1 MSEVRGNRA
10 YSQERTEREA
20 EGGVVCA
27 VEHFE
32 QMHREAHGVVLLWEA
47 RKESKRWVKLKPE
60 DPAVPSV
67 LRGVEGSSDVFMS
80 VNEFNGW
87 RLVRLLR
94 SLRAL
99 YVDVDGG
106 ARLEEVCEA
115 LREKGIPEPSF
126 VVWSG
131 RGLHLYW
138 LLRPIGAHGLPLWQ
152 RVQRAVL
159 DALLPLGADPKARD
173 CTRVLRLVGTINSK
187 NGETVRGLVL
197 SGRYWLLYELAHEVL
212 GPCVEEAPASKEEVG
227 RVEQRGK
234 VRDLQA
240 QAALK
245 GRRVSRSLSGS
256 IYERWYLVYQDLLR
270 IARHHGQIPLGHRDE
285 WLFLSGVALSW
296 FTQAEALCAELENAA
311 STFTSGLRASEVA
324 KVSSVL
330 GRRAEAAGRGEK
342 VEWCGRQVDPR
353 YHFRRASLYKLMSPL
368 IEDSLLGQ
376 MRAVIPDRLAAERKK
391 ARDQDR
397 FQDHNTGQG
406 VRMSNEDKRASAR
419 VMRAKGLSLRVIAAE
434 LDVSVGTV
442 QRWCER
448 E

>member
-1 MSEVRGNRA
+1 MADNTRNLA
-10 YSQERTEREA
+10 KCQEGREREA
-20 EGGVVCA
+20 EEGLVCA
-27 VEHFE
+27 VEHFK

-60 DPAVPSV
+60 DPAVPSM
-67 LRGVEGSSDVFMS
+67 LRGVEGNLDVYLS

-99 YVDVDGG
+99 YVDIDGG
-106 ARLEEVCEA
+106 AGLEEVLEA

-138 LLRPIGAHGLPLWQ
+138 LLRPLGAHGLPLWQ
-152 RVQRAVL
+152 RVQREIL

-173 CTRVLRLVGTINSK
+173 CTRVLRLVGTVNSK

-197 SGRYWLLYELAHEVL
+197 SGRYWSLYELAHELFGVSA
-212 GPCVEEAPASKEEVG
+212 EEALRPEKKTAKI
-227 RVEQRGK
+227 EQKGK

-240 QAALK
+240 RAALK
-245 GRRVSRSLSGS
+245 GRRVFRELSGS
-256 IYERWYLVYQDLLR
+256 IYERWYLVYQDLLV
-270 IARHHGQIPLGHRDE
+270 IARHHGQIPVGHRDE

-296 FTQAEALCAELENAA
+296 FTQGEALCAEIENAA
-311 STFTSGLRASEVA
+311 SAFTSGLRPNEVA

-330 GRRAEAAGRGEK
+330 CRRAEAAARGEK
-342 VEWCGRQVDPR
+342 IEWGGKLVDPR

-368 IEDSLLGQ
+368 ITDSLLEQ
-376 MRAVIPDRLAAERKK
+376 MRAVIPDDLAAQRKK
-391 ARDQDR
+391 QRDQER
-397 FQDHNTGQG
+397 FQDHYTGQG
-406 VRMSNEDKRASAR
+406 VRMSNENKKASAR
-419 VMRAKGLSLRVIAAE
+419 IMRANGLSWGVISVE
-434 LDVSVGTV
+434 LDVSVVTV
-442 QRWCER
+442 QRWCKE
-448 E
+448 